1 MRRAARY
8 RRFRLTRHGWPWVIV
23 LVLAAGVWIDAYG
36 VPMPATD
43 GVTILTPAQPS
54 DRRIVSLPPQA
65 GTLAVSPSDVIDG
78 DTVRVRGES
87 FRLVGFDT
95 AETGAQARCAYE
107 RDLGDRATARLR
119 ELIGSAARSELTP
132 VRCACRPGTHGTR
145 DCNYGRSCGT
155 LRADGRDVGRVLIAE
170 GLARPY
176 VCSATGCP
184 RRGSW
189 C

>member
-8 RRFRLTRHGWPWVIV
+8 GLRRLTRHHLAWVIV

-36 VPMPATD
+36 VPMPARD
-43 GVTILTPAQPS
+43 GFTIHTPA
-54 DRRIVSLPPQA
+54 
-65 GTLAVSPSDVIDG
+65 TLAVSPSNVIDG
-78 DTVRVRGES
+78 DTVRVRGET
-87 FRLVGFDT
+87 FRLVGFDA
-95 AETGAQARCAYE
+95 AETGDQARCAHE
-107 RDLGDRATARLR
+107 RQLGNRATARLR
-119 ELIGSAARSELTP
+119 ELIDSAARSELTRVP
-132 VRCACRPGTHGTR
+132 CACRADTQGTR

-155 LRADGRDVGRVLIAE
+155 LRADGRDVGNVLIAE

-176 VCSATGCP
+176 VCGATGCP

>member
-1 MRRAARY
+1 
-8 RRFRLTRHGWPWVIV
+8 VIV

-43 GVTILTPAQPS
+43 GVTILAPAQPS
-54 DRRIVSLPPQA
+54 DRRLVSLPPQA
-65 GTLAVSPSDVIDG
+65 STLAVAPSDVIDG
-78 DTVRVRGES
+78 DTVRVRGET

-95 AETGAQARCAYE
+95 AETGAQARCAHE
-107 RDLGDRATARLR
+107 RALGNRATARLR
-119 ELIGSAARSELTP
+119 ELIDSAARSELTR
-132 VRCACRPGTHGTR
+132 VACACRAGTHGTR

-155 LRADGRDVGRVLIAE
+155 LSADSRDVGRVLIAE

-176 VCSATGCP
+176 VCGATGCP